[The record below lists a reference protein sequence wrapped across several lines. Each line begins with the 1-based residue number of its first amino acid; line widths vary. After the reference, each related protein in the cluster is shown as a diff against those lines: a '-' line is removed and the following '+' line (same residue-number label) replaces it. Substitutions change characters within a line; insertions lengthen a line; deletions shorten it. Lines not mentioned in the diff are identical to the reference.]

1 MPKLYV
7 REYSRA
13 LSGETV
19 FIACREGIFRD
30 YFQEIVSDIKFLVR
44 QGIHTTLLHNVSNR
58 FSNQKLF
65 NRLEFLLP
73 DVSMVRAPPETDF
86 YAFALDYTQKISK
99 IIFLERKH
107 LTDQKGRNINAIA
120 IGHGHQ
126 SAKSCGEIISNVNFR
141 GPLEK
146 ICQKIEAG
154 VYKRAH
160 VLPAGKNAIKHELF
174 TIEGSGTIIANDF
187 QETFSGVVSEKQ
199 ADMVSGILGIYK
211 GEGFLK
217 PRAKSYIMKHL
228 KNFYVT
234 RIDGIIVGC
243 VEKKH
248 LDDQTA
254 ELGALA
260 ISTRFLNQRVGV
272 FTIHSFI
279 AEMRIKGY
287 QRFVSLSNN
296 PSLERL
302 YLSIGFEKKSPL
314 RYRFRQDQSPGVSMF
329 YKKI

>member
-1 MPKLYV
+1 MPKLYM

-19 FIACREGIFRD
+19 FIACREGILRD
-30 YFQEIVSDIKFLVR
+30 YFQEIISDIKFLVR
-44 QGIHTTLLHNVSNR
+44 HGIHTTLLHNVSNR

-65 NRLEFLLP
+65 KRLKFLLP
-73 DVSMVRAPPETDF
+73 DVDMIRVPPETDF
-86 YAFALDYTQKISK
+86 YAFALDYRQKISK

-107 LTDQKGRNINAIA
+107 LTDPKGRNINAIA
-120 IGHGHQ
+120 IHNDHQ
-126 SAKSCGEIISNVNFR
+126 NPREYGEIISNVNFR

-146 ICQKIEAG
+146 ICKKIEAG
-154 VYKRAH
+154 VYKRVH
-160 VLPAGKNAIKHELF
+160 VLPAGKNAIKRELF
-174 TIEGSGTIIANDF
+174 TIEGSGTIIARDF
-187 QETFSGVVSEKQ
+187 HETFSGVVSEKQ

-217 PRAKSYIMKHL
+217 PRSKAYIIKNL

-248 LDDQTA
+248 LDDTTA

-272 FTIHSFI
+272 FTINSFI
-279 AEMRIKGY
+279 AEMRLNGY
-287 QRFVSLSNN
+287 GQFISLTNN
-296 PSLERL
+296 PSLSRL
-302 YLSIGFEKKSPL
+302 YLSLGFEKKSPL
-314 RYRFRQDQSPGVSMF
+314 PYRRRQDQSPGVSMF
-329 YKKI
+329 YKKV